1 MKLRSVVVLTMLAG
15 ACARASL
22 NRAEV
27 DGPHEESVKAT
38 DVPVLGSPV
47 EVRWSCGED
56 RSCTTEGEL
65 IAVNRE
71 FVYVDS
77 NSTTPGTADR
87 HAIERAKIS
96 EVYVEVSKSHADALG
111 GWTALG
117 CASTL
122 SHGYYLGFTGPVWLA
137 AGISSSVAESR
148 RSHALAWSHDLDA
161 LYQFARYPQG
171 LPSPDQRPA
180 LPSTASASAVIAT
193 PQPPPE

>member
-1 MKLRSVVVLTMLAG
+1 MKLRSVVVLTMLVG

-22 NRAEV
+22 NRSEV
-27 DGPHEESVKAT
+27 SGAHEESVKAT
-38 DVPVLGSPV
+38 DVPVMGAPV

-56 RSCTTEGEL
+56 RTCTTEGEL

-77 NSTTPGTADR
+77 TGTTPGTAHR

-148 RSHALAWSHDLDA
+148 RSHALAWSYDLYA

-171 LPSPDQRPA
+171 LPSPTRSTA
-180 LPSTASASAVIAT
+180 LAGTASASAVAPT
-193 PQPPPE
+193 PEPPLK